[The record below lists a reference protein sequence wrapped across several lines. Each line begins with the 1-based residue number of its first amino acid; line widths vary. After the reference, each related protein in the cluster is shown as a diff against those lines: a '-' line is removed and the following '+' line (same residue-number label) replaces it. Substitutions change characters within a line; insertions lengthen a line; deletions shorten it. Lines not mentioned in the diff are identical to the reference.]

1 LTKYSDLPP
10 ICKGYLLNY
19 HFWRQRYTKRNSWLK
34 SYLFAMEARSN
45 EERFWPSQVKIGYI
59 PTGIYR
65 ENQFQKDE
73 LKKFRLMKKNHIR
86 NIAIISHVDH
96 GKTTLLNAM
105 LKQTGVFRVN
115 QAVEDRVMDSLDL
128 EKERGITIM
137 AKNTAI
143 DYNGVKINIV
153 DTPGHADFG
162 GEVERSLNMVDGA
175 ILLVD
180 ASEGP
185 LPQTR
190 FVLKKALALH
200 LPIIL
205 IINKIDRADARIEEV
220 INDTYDLFIDLGAGE
235 NQIEF
240 PILYTNAKIGVSHKK
255 RGDDSTDL
263 RPLLQTIIEYIPA
276 PRGND
281 EDIPQFLVTNLDYD
295 PYVGQIALGRL
306 QSGKLEMNSNYSL
319 CTKEKIVPGIKFT
332 ALYTFYGL
340 TKKAVTSVE
349 SGDIIALSGVE
360 NVSIGDTISSMTDP
374 RPLPRLQVDEPTV
387 SMMFYVNDSPF
398 AGTEGKY
405 LTSRH
410 LLERLEKEALRNVA
424 IKIKKLDR
432 TDAFE
437 VCGRGELQ
445 MAVLIETM
453 RREGYELMVSRPQVI
468 TKEQKGKTLEPV
480 ERLFLD
486 IPEEFVGKIT
496 EKLSVRKGRME
507 SLVNKGSGRVSMEFL
522 IPSRGLIGFR
532 SQFLTDTK
540 GGGVMNS
547 LLEDYSPWFG
557 PIPQRMT
564 GALVADR
571 SGRVTSYA
579 SFAMEDRGEMI
590 VEIGT
595 EVYAGMIVGERNR
608 SSDLNVNIIKEKKL
622 TNMRASTSDTTIIL
636 RPPRI
641 LSLDQA
647 IEFIAEDELV
657 EITPKSVRLRKMELD
672 AARRQQKSRKDD

>member
-1 LTKYSDLPP
+1 
-10 ICKGYLLNY
+10 
-19 HFWRQRYTKRNSWLK
+19 
-34 SYLFAMEARSN
+34 
-45 EERFWPSQVKIGYI
+45 
-59 PTGIYR
+59 
-65 ENQFQKDE
+65 
-73 LKKFRLMKKNHIR
+73 MKKNHIR

-105 LKQTGVFRVN
+105 LKQTGVFRIN
-115 QAVEDRVMDSLDL
+115 QTVEDRVMDSLDL

-137 AKNTAI
+137 AKNTAV
-143 DYNGVKINIV
+143 DYRGVKINIV

-190 FVLKKALALH
+190 FVLKKALGMH

-205 IINKIDRADARIEEV
+205 VINKIDRSDARVEEV
-220 INDTYDLFIDLGAGE
+220 IIETYDLFIDLGAE
-235 NQIEF
+235 DRQIEF
-240 PILYTNAKIGVSHKK
+240 PILYTNAKKGISHKK
-255 RGDDSTDL
+255 LGDDCDNL
-263 RPLLQTIIEYIPA
+263 EPLLQTIIDYIPA

-281 EDIPQFLVTNLDYD
+281 EGIPQFLVTNLDYD
-295 PYVGQIALGRL
+295 SYVGQIAVGRL
-306 QSGKLEMNSNYSL
+306 QSGRLDINNSYSL
-319 CTKEKIVPGIKFT
+319 CTKGKTISGVKLT

-340 TKKAVTSVE
+340 TKKPVTSVE
-349 SGDIIALSGVE
+349 SGDIIALSGVD
-360 NVSIGDTISSMTDP
+360 NVSIGDTISSITEP
-374 RPLPRLQVDEPTV
+374 RALPRLQVDEPTV
-387 SMMFYVNDSPF
+387 SMIFYVNNSPF
-398 AGTEGKY
+398 AGNEGKF

-410 LLERLEKEALRNVA
+410 LLERLEKESLRNVS
-424 IKIKKLDR
+424 IRIKKLAR
-432 TDAFE
+432 ADAFE

-445 MAVLIETM
+445 MAVLVETM
-453 RREGYELMVSRPQVI
+453 RREGYEMMVSRAQVI
-468 TKEQKGKTLEPV
+468 TREQKGKTYEPV

-496 EKLSVRKGRME
+496 EKLSIRKGRME
-507 SLVNKGSGRVSMEFL
+507 SLINKGSGRVSMEFL

-547 LLEDYSPWFG
+547 LLEDYAPWFG
-557 PIPQRMT
+557 SIPQRMT
-564 GALVADR
+564 GVLVSDR
-571 SGRVTSYA
+571 SGHVTPYA
-579 SFAMEDRGEMI
+579 SYSMEDRGEMI

-608 SSDLNVNIIKEKKL
+608 SGDLNVNITKEKKL
-622 TNMRASTSDTTIIL
+622 TNMRASTSDSTIIL

-657 EITPKSVRLRKMELD
+657 EVTPKSIRLRKMELD
-672 AARRQQKSRKDD
+672 ATKRQMKSRKDD

>member
-1 LTKYSDLPP
+1 
-10 ICKGYLLNY
+10 
-19 HFWRQRYTKRNSWLK
+19 
-34 SYLFAMEARSN
+34 
-45 EERFWPSQVKIGYI
+45 
-59 PTGIYR
+59 
-65 ENQFQKDE
+65 
-73 LKKFRLMKKNHIR
+73 
-86 NIAIISHVDH
+86 
-96 GKTTLLNAM
+96 M

-115 QAVEDRVMDSLDL
+115 QAVEDRVMDSMDL
-128 EKERGITIM
+128 EKERGITIT
-137 AKNTAI
+137 AKNTAVEF
-143 DYNGVKINIV
+143 NGVKINIV

-190 FVLKKALALH
+190 FVLKKALALR

-205 IINKIDRADARIEEV
+205 VINKIDRKDARVEEV
-220 INDTYDLFIDLGAGE
+220 INETYDLFIDLGAE
-235 NQIEF
+235 EKQIEF
-240 PILYTNAKIGVSHKK
+240 PILYTMAKIGVSHRKL
-255 RGDDSTDL
+255 GDDSTDL
-263 RPLLQTIIEYIPA
+263 QPLLQTIIDYVPA
-276 PRGND
+276 PQGDD
-281 EDIPQFLVTNLDYD
+281 EAITQFLVTNLDYD
-295 PYVGQIALGRL
+295 PYVGQIAIGRL
-306 QSGKLEMNSNYSL
+306 QSGKLEMNTNYTL
-319 CTKEKIVPGIKFT
+319 CSQDKMVPGVKLS

-340 TKKAVTSVE
+340 AKKPVTIAE
-349 SGDIIALSGVE
+349 SGDIIALSGVD
-360 NVSIGDTISSMTDP
+360 NVTIGDTISSFISP
-374 RPLPRLQVDEPTV
+374 QALPRLLVDEPTI
-387 SMMFYVNDSPF
+387 SMIFYVNDSPF
-398 AGTEGKY
+398 AGKEGKY

-410 LLERLEKEALRNVA
+410 LLERLEKESLRNVA
-424 IKIKKLDR
+424 IKIKKLGK
-432 TDAFE
+432 TNAFE

-468 TKEQKGKTLEPV
+468 TKEQGGKTVEPV

-496 EKLSVRKGRME
+496 EKLSIRKGRME

-547 LLEDYSPWFG
+547 LLEDYAPWFG
-557 PIPQRMT
+557 PIPQRTT
-564 GALVADR
+564 GVLVADR
-571 SGRVTSYA
+571 SGRVTPYA

-595 EVYAGMIVGERNR
+595 EVYGGMVVGERNR
-608 SSDLNVNIIKEKKL
+608 TGDMDVNITKEKKL
-622 TNMRASTSDTTIIL
+622 TNMRASTSDATIIL
-636 RPPRI
+636 RPPRV

-647 IEFIAEDELV
+647 IEFISENELV
-657 EITPKSVRLRKMELD
+657 EVTPQSVRLRKMELD
-672 AARRQQKSRKDD
+672 ATKRLQKSRKEE

>member
-1 LTKYSDLPP
+1 
-10 ICKGYLLNY
+10 
-19 HFWRQRYTKRNSWLK
+19 
-34 SYLFAMEARSN
+34 
-45 EERFWPSQVKIGYI
+45 
-59 PTGIYR
+59 
-65 ENQFQKDE
+65 
-73 LKKFRLMKKNHIR
+73 MKKDHLR

-137 AKNTAI
+137 AKNTAV

-205 IINKIDRADARIEEV
+205 IINKIDRSDARIEEV
-220 INDTYDLFIDLGAGE
+220 INDTYDLFIDLGAE
-235 NQIEF
+235 ERQIEF

-255 RGDDSTDL
+255 IGDDSTDL
-263 RPLLQTIIEYIPA
+263 QPLLQTIIERIPA
-276 PRGND
+276 PQGND
-281 EDIPQFLVTNLDYD
+281 EDVPQFLVTNLDYD
-295 PYVGQIALGRL
+295 PYVGQIAVGRL

-340 TKKAVTSVE
+340 TKKPVSSVE

-360 NVSIGDTISSMTDP
+360 NVSIGDTISSLTDP

-398 AGTEGKY
+398 AGKEGKY

-424 IKIKKLDR
+424 IKIKKLER

-453 RREGYELMVSRPQVI
+453 RREGYELMVSRPRVI
-468 TKEQKGKTLEPV
+468 TKEQKGKTMEPV

-496 EKLSVRKGRME
+496 EKLAIRKGRME
-507 SLVNKGSGRVSMEFL
+507 SLVNRGSGRVSMEFL

-547 LLEDYSPWFG
+547 LLEDYAPWFG

-564 GALVADR
+564 GALVSDR

-590 VEIGT
+590 VEIGM
-595 EVYAGMIVGERNR
+595 EVYAGIIVGERNR
-608 SSDLNVNIIKEKKL
+608 SSDLNVNITKEKKL

-657 EITPKSVRLRKMELD
+657 EVTPGSIRLRKMELD
-672 AARRQQKSRKDD
+672 ATKRQQKSRKDE

>member
-1 LTKYSDLPP
+1 
-10 ICKGYLLNY
+10 
-19 HFWRQRYTKRNSWLK
+19 
-34 SYLFAMEARSN
+34 
-45 EERFWPSQVKIGYI
+45 
-59 PTGIYR
+59 
-65 ENQFQKDE
+65 
-73 LKKFRLMKKNHIR
+73 MKKDHLR

-115 QAVEDRVMDSLDL
+115 QAVEDRVMDSMDL
-128 EKERGITIM
+128 EKERGITIT
-137 AKNTAI
+137 AKNTAV

-190 FVLKKALALH
+190 FVLKKALALR

-205 IINKIDRADARIEEV
+205 VINKIDRKDARIDEV
-220 INDTYDLFIDLGAGE
+220 INETYDLFIDLGAE
-235 NQIEF
+235 EKQIEF
-240 PILYTNAKIGVSHKK
+240 PILYTQAKIGVSHRKL
-255 RGDDSTDL
+255 GDDSADL
-263 RPLLQTIIEYIPA
+263 QPLLQTIIDYVPA
-276 PRGND
+276 PQGDD
-281 EDIPQFLVTNLDYD
+281 EAITQFLVTNLDYD
-295 PYVGQIALGRL
+295 SYVGQIAIGRL
-306 QSGKLEMNSNYSL
+306 QSGKLEMNTNYSL
-319 CTKEKIVPGIKFT
+319 CSQDKIIPGVKLS

-340 TKKAVTSVE
+340 AKKPVTMAE

-360 NVSIGDTISSMTDP
+360 NVTIGDTISSFISP
-374 RPLPRLQVDEPTV
+374 QALPRLLVDEPTI
-387 SMMFYVNDSPF
+387 SMIFYVNDSPF
-398 AGTEGKY
+398 AGKEGKF

-410 LLERLEKEALRNVA
+410 LLERLEKESLRNVA
-424 IKIKKLDR
+424 IKIKKLGK
-432 TDAFE
+432 TNSFE

-445 MAVLIETM
+445 MAILIETM
-453 RREGYELMVSRPQVI
+453 RREGFELMVSRPQVI
-468 TKEQKGKTLEPV
+468 TKEQDGKTVEPV

-496 EKLSVRKGRME
+496 EKLSIRKGRME

-522 IPSRGLIGFR
+522 VPSRGLIGFR

-547 LLEDYSPWFG
+547 LLEDYAPWFG
-557 PIPQRMT
+557 PIPQRTT
-564 GALVADR
+564 GVLVADR
-571 SGRVTSYA
+571 SGRVTPYA

-595 EVYAGMIVGERNR
+595 EVYGGMVVGERNR
-608 SSDLNVNIIKEKKL
+608 TGDMDVNITKEKKL
-622 TNMRASTSDTTIIL
+622 TNMRASTSDATIIL
-636 RPPRI
+636 RPPRV

-647 IEFIAEDELV
+647 IEFISENELV
-657 EITPKSVRLRKMELD
+657 EVTPQSVRLRKMELD
-672 AARRQQKSRKDD
+672 ATKRLQKSRKEE